1 MIRRLRDNERGAA
14 MVEAALILPI
24 VLMILL
30 GIFDFGRALNYWN
43 DTNQLAADGA
53 RFAAVNRVPGD
64 AASLEAYL
72 KSQADTPELEEG
84 GTNSVED
91 PIQVCVDYPNGAA
104 VGEPVTVKVE
114 SAFNLLPAP
123 LQGVVEWGTVPIR
136 GEATMRIEVLPSDIP
151 QSC

>member
-1 MIRRLRDNERGAA
+1 

-64 AASLEAYL
+64 AGSLEEYL
-72 KSQADTPELEEG
+72 TTQADTKELREG
-84 GTNSVED
+84 GTSSVD
-91 PIQVCVDYPNGAA
+91 SPIEICVDYPNGAD
-104 VGEPVTVKVE
+104 VGEPVTVKVN
-114 SAFNLLPAP
+114 SSFNLLPAP
-123 LQGVVEWGTVPIR
+123 LRNAGDWAESITVPIH
-136 GEATMRIEVLPSDIP
+136 GEATMRIEVAPTDIP